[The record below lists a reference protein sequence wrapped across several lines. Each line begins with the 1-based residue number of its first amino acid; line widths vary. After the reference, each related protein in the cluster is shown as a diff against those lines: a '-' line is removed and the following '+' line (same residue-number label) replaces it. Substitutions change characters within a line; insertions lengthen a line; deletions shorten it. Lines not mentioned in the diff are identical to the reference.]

1 MHNHYHYH
9 FRSTVLFFLPF
20 FVVEL
25 FGFLEFFLSSGIKI
39 CCSFGINKIVNN
51 ILEKTDILFFLGKK
65 DKTGKE
71 KLLCLEAAKIYFGS
85 AIQLCYQLWI
95 FQVTEYAGGQIGID
109 LKRLSQYFSMISS
122 LLLLTKSSID
132 QISYSRDEAQS
143 EITEEEDGSSVAKL
157 KKTLRRLLKT
167 LSLYFSW
174 FPLVLTSLLFK
185 IGTINLFI
193 IFYGWYSLLIIFVLF
208 CLNLLA
214 SFIFSFVRTK
224 NKNFLLVYN
233 IEKIQDGT
241 DKSMLNN
248 FLISYSNIFVISRP
262 VNNKNNLKS

>member
-1 MHNHYHYH
+1 MHNHYH
-9 FRSTVLFFLPF
+9 FRSTVLFFLPYF
-20 FVVEL
+20 LVEL

-51 ILEKTDILFFLGKK
+51 MLEKMDILFFLGKK

-85 AIQLCYQLWI
+85 AIQLCYQIWI
-95 FQVTEYAGGQIGID
+95 FQVTEYAGGQIEID
-109 LKRLSQYFSMISS
+109 LKRLSQYLSIISS
-122 LLLLTKSSID
+122 ILLLTKSSID

-143 EITEEEDGSSVAKL
+143 EITEEAGFSVSKL
-157 KKTLRRLLKT
+157 KKTLKRLWKI

-224 NKNFLLVYN
+224 NKNFLLVYD
-233 IEKIQDGT
+233 IEKI
-241 DKSMLNN
+241 
-248 FLISYSNIFVISRP
+248 
-262 VNNKNNLKS
+262 